1 MKISSV
7 FSLIHCVELKIAWFY
22 REVASCVMANP
33 LHDYKFLK
41 KKVKV
46 TKRVENVQR
55 ARSNKNAAFLQTLYF
70 LFKLRRAWVIN

>member
-33 LHDYKFLK
+33 LQDYKFLK

-46 TKRVENVQR
+46 TKRVENVQ
-55 ARSNKNAAFLQTLYF
+55 
-70 LFKLRRAWVIN
+70 

>member
-22 REVASCVMANP
+22 LEVASCVMANP
-33 LHDYKFLK
+33 LQDYKFLK

-46 TKRVENVQR
+46 TRELKMYNEQGQIKMQPFHRPSIFSLKSVER
-55 ARSNKNAAFLQTLYF
+55 G
-70 LFKLRRAWVIN
+70 